1 MPYAQIEGW
10 GMHVPSRIVPN
21 ESFVKMGLNTSK
33 EWIASRTGIEERRVA
48 ARNEPTSDIA
58 VQAAQRALRGANAH
72 ASSVALIVVATSPPD
87 HIMPSTASLVQNRLG
102 ARRAGALDM

>member
-33 EWIASRTGIEERRVA
+33 EWISSRTGIEERRVA

-58 VQAAQRALRGANAH
+58 VQGGKASAPRRERPCLR
-72 ASSVALIVVATSPPD
+72 
-87 HIMPSTASLVQNRLG
+87 R
-102 ARRAGALDM
+102 